1 MINPEKSFS
10 VHDYVEIFLR
20 QIWYIIIP
28 FAIILVGAL
37 LYAMISPKEYRATTL
52 ILVTPQ
58 KVPESFVRPTV
69 TSKIEDRL
77 QSINQEI
84 MSQTRLEEVIS
95 EFKLYPEEANSK
107 SKEEIIG
114 LMKRNIKVELKGKE
128 GYFNI
133 SYTGKDPRTVMRVT
147 NKLASLFIEENLR
160 FREQQAQGTSD
171 FLSVELNATK
181 AKLEEQE
188 NAILKFKRQF
198 SGELPQ
204 QQGANTQVLQQLQ
217 LLYQRI
223 GESLR
228 SAQDRKLIIQK
239 QISDTE
245 LLLASAPNISAS
257 NKGDGIASPI
267 INRLK
272 DPREAQLEQ
281 LKNQL
286 ADLQTRYTEKHPD
299 ILVFK
304 KRITELEAKIEKDRS
319 EKKIEEPVIVSE
331 LSAPKAEG
339 KTEKKGKESGLKLNP
354 QYKQMES
361 QLIATELEIERLRAE
376 EEKVKAQIN
385 VYRQRIENTP
395 SREQA
400 MTLISRDYQN
410 TKEAYHTLLKK
421 VQDAQQA
428 ENLERRQKGEQFK
441 VIDPARVPVKPFSPD
456 ILKILLF
463 GFLIGMGSGLGLA
476 FFREQMDNS
485 FRDPEDLEAAIGFKV
500 ITSIPKVE
508 KKAA

>member
-10 VHDYVEIFLR
+10 VHDYVEILLR

-28 FAIILVGAL
+28 LAIILAGAS
-37 LYAMISPKEYRATTL
+37 LYAMMSPKEYRTTTL

-84 MSQTRLEEVIS
+84 MSQTRLEQVVS
-95 EFKLYPEEANSK
+95 EFKLYPEEVKSK
-107 SKEEIIG
+107 SKEEIVG
-114 LMKRNIKVELKGKE
+114 LMRKNIKVELKGKE

-133 SYTGKDPRTVMRVT
+133 SYTGKDPGTVMRVT
-147 NKLASLFIEENLR
+147 NKLASLFIEENLK

-171 FLSVELNATK
+171 FLSIELNATK

-188 NAILKFKRQF
+188 KEIIHFKRQF
-198 SGELPQ
+198 SGELPEQ
-204 QQGANTQVLQQLQ
+204 QVANTQVLQQLQ

-228 SAQDRKLIIQK
+228 SAQDRKLMIQK

-245 LLLASAPNISAS
+245 LLLASTPST
-257 NKGDGIASPI
+257 KDGLAFSLNPF
-267 INRLK
+267 K
-272 DPREAQLEQ
+272 DPQLVQLEQ
-281 LKNQL
+281 LKSQL
-286 ADLQTRYTEKHPD
+286 ADLQTKYTEKHPD
-299 ILVFK
+299 ILVIK
-304 KRITELEAKIEKDRS
+304 KKITELEAKIEKDKLG
-319 EKKIEEPVIVSE
+319 KKIEEPITVSE
-331 LSAPKAEG
+331 LPAPKAKE
-339 KTEKKGKESGLKLNP
+339 KTEKKEKESGLKLTP
-354 QYKQMES
+354 QYKQLES
-361 QLIATELEIERLRAE
+361 QLLSTDLEIERLKAD

-395 SREQA
+395 LREQA
-400 MTLISRDYQN
+400 LNLISRDYQN
-410 TKEAYHTLLKK
+410 TKQNYEILLRKS
-421 VQDAQQA
+421 QDAQQA

-441 VIDPARVPVKPFSPD
+441 VIDPAMVPTKPFRPD
-456 ILKILLF
+456 IPKIILF
-463 GFLIGMGSGLGLA
+463 GFLLGMGSGLGLA
-476 FFREQMDNS
+476 FLREQVDSS
-485 FRDPEDLEAAIGFKV
+485 FRDPGDLEAAMGFKV

>member
-28 FAIILVGAL
+28 FAIILAGASV
-37 LYAMISPKEYRATTL
+37 YAIISPKEYRATTL
-52 ILVTPQ
+52 ILVSPQ

-84 MSQTRLEEVIS
+84 MSQTRLEQVVS
-95 EFKLYPEEANSK
+95 EFKLYPEEGKSK
-107 SKEEIIG
+107 GKEEIVG

-147 NKLASLFIEENLR
+147 NKLASLFIEENLK

-171 FLSVELNATK
+171 FLSIELNTTK

-188 NAILKFKRQF
+188 KAIINFKRQF
-198 SGELPQ
+198 SGELPEQ
-204 QQGANTQVLQQLQ
+204 QVANTQVLQQLQ
-217 LLYQRI
+217 LLYQRL

-239 QISDTE
+239 QMSDTE
-245 LLLASAPNISAS
+245 LLLASYPNI
-257 NKGDGIASPI
+257 KDGLTSMVTP
-267 INRLK
+267 LK
-272 DPREAQLEQ
+272 DPQVVQLEQ

-286 ADLQTRYTEKHPD
+286 ADLQTKYTEKHPD
-299 ILVFK
+299 IFVMK
-304 KRITELEAKIEKDRS
+304 KRIAELEAKIEKDKVGRKS
-319 EKKIEEPVIVSE
+319 EETITVSE
-331 LSAPKAEG
+331 LSEPQKG
-339 KTEKKGKESGLKLNP
+339 IKKGKKEDKSELKLNP
-354 QYKQMES
+354 QYKQLEGQM
-361 QLIATELEIERLRAE
+361 IATELEIERLRAE
-376 EEKVKAQIN
+376 EDKVKAQIN

-395 SREQA
+395 LREQA
-400 MTLISRDYQN
+400 ITLISRDYQN
-410 TKEAYHTLLKK
+410 TKDTYQTLLKK
-421 VQDAQQA
+421 GQEAQQA

-441 VIDPARVPVKPFSPD
+441 VIDPARVPEKPFSPD
-456 ILKILLF
+456 IPKILLF
-463 GFLIGMGSGLGLA
+463 GFLLGMGSGLGLA
-476 FFREQMDNS
+476 FFREQMDGS
-485 FRDPEDLEAAIGFKV
+485 FRDPDDLEAAIGFKV
-500 ITSIPKVE
+500 IASIPKVE